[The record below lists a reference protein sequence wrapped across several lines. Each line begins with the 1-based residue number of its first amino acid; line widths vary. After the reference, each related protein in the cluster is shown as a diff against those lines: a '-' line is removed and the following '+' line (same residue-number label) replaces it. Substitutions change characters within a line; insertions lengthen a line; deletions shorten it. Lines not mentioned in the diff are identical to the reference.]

1 MVTRRYLLGG
11 EYPSEEFVQASLE
24 KYFFRQGFDIDTGS
38 YIDLICR
45 DKESRDVVWHI
56 EVKGKTSQPGLD
68 FRTCLGQLVQRMTK
82 DNINYAIAVPRI
94 KQYERLIEET
104 SILAVSKLNLHWIF
118 VGPDGSVTIK
128 EPDSST
134 MKMVMVMVMEE
145 KFLL

>member
-1 MVTRRYLLGG
+1 
-11 EYPSEEFVQASLE
+11 
-24 KYFFRQGFDIDTGS
+24 
-38 YIDLICR
+38 
-45 DKESRDVVWHI
+45 
-56 EVKGKTSQPGLD
+56 SQPGLD
-68 FRTCLGQLVQRMTK
+68 FRTCLGQLVQRITK

-134 MKMVMVMVMEE
+134 MKNGNANGNGREVSLVNGGFKRFITGDCMPAG
-145 KFLL
+145 

>member
-1 MVTRRYLLGG
+1 MALMVTRRYLLGG

-94 KQYERLIEET
+94 KPLLRCS
-104 SILAVSKLNLHWIF
+104 SIICFLVF
-118 VGPDGSVTIK
+118 T
-128 EPDSST
+128 
-134 MKMVMVMVMEE
+134 
-145 KFLL
+145 KFFL